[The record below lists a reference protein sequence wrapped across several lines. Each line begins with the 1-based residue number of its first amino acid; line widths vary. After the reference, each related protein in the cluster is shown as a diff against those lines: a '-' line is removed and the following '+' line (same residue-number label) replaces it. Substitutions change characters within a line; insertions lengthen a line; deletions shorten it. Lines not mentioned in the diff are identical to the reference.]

1 MKKMFIVSFLQD
13 QGVCHEEAPSHIYFI
28 LVLAWEWVE
37 GQGSSNC
44 NYGIIDKLDICVPF
58 LKNLPFSLLT
68 SPQLTFVSHTHWTCS
83 PLASLHRSS
92 RVCTLYTRSFCS
104 SWGCIRKVYLFDL
117 WPVTQPLIGTFK
129 KLPSNPSCHLS
140 FALALKLLSVPEFQ
154 ISTLLFIWYLS
165 LPM

>member
-83 PLASLHRSS
+83 PLASLH
-92 RVCTLYTRSFCS
+92 CTPGLSVPH
-104 SWGCIRKVYLFDL
+104 GAILRKYISDL

-140 FALALKLLSVPEFQ
+140 FALALKLLSFPEFQ